1 MLSCKYEIKVDICII
16 YFVADFQWVKTKCYN
31 ANFLNFLLI
40 MKFFSFW
47 GCNRQV
53 DLSWQTQIVRPR
65 LTSLDFS
72 DLCDVASTMLTTG
85 VRKVFRSHGEF
96 CSTQPWEVI
105 VATLT
110 FLVCIL
116 TVWGK
121 HNDGENGDNLNSTSV
136 GPNGASPPSTHPPWT
151 TMELV
156 VMTFI
161 RCLALLHCYYHLK
174 KVHRVGS
181 SLIMKVI
188 LAYYGFTVLLYR
200 WVFEHCIIVTSFF

>member
-1 MLSCKYEIKVDICII
+1 M
-16 YFVADFQWVKTKCYN
+16 
-31 ANFLNFLLI
+31 
-40 MKFFSFW
+40 
-47 GCNRQV
+47 
-53 DLSWQTQIVRPR
+53 
-65 LTSLDFS
+65 LTS
-72 DLCDVASTMLTTG
+72 G

-121 HNDGENGDNLNSTSV
+121 HNDGTESADRINDTASTNSV
-136 GPNGASPPSTHPPWT
+136 LGVPPSPEPQQPWT

-200 WVFEHCIIVTSFF
+200 

>member
-1 MLSCKYEIKVDICII
+1 M
-16 YFVADFQWVKTKCYN
+16 
-31 ANFLNFLLI
+31 
-40 MKFFSFW
+40 
-47 GCNRQV
+47 
-53 DLSWQTQIVRPR
+53 
-65 LTSLDFS
+65 LTS
-72 DLCDVASTMLTTG
+72 G

-96 CSTQPWEVI
+96 CSTQPWEVRTQCYHCVSNIVWLQVI

-121 HNDGENGDNLNSTSV
+121 HNDGPESRDRINDTSSVV
-136 GPNGASPPSTHPPWT
+136 GTTGNMESQPPWT

-200 WVFEHCIIVTSFF
+200 YCYNPPQRTGTNNRSSQAWSCLD

>member
-1 MLSCKYEIKVDICII
+1 M
-16 YFVADFQWVKTKCYN
+16 
-31 ANFLNFLLI
+31 
-40 MKFFSFW
+40 
-47 GCNRQV
+47 
-53 DLSWQTQIVRPR
+53 
-65 LTSLDFS
+65 
-72 DLCDVASTMLTTG
+72 
-85 VRKVFRSHGEF
+85 
-96 CSTQPWEVI
+96 
-105 VATLT
+105 ATLT

-121 HNDGENGDNLNSTSV
+121 HSDGGAASDTLNTTSV
-136 GPNGASPPSTHPPWT
+136 GPNASPNQPNAQPPWT

-200 WVFEHCIIVTSFF
+200 CVPLMVVK

>member
-1 MLSCKYEIKVDICII
+1 MNLLNILSAHFSLIHCQQSEIILMCFRARVPGD
-16 YFVADFQWVKTKCYN
+16 
-31 ANFLNFLLI
+31 
-40 MKFFSFW
+40 
-47 GCNRQV
+47 
-53 DLSWQTQIVRPR
+53 
-65 LTSLDFS
+65 LTSCTLAPRS
-72 DLCDVASTMLTTG
+72 PVCPGLVTMLTTSF
-85 VRKVFRSHGEF
+85 RKVFRSHGEF

-121 HNDGENGDNLNSTSV
+121 HGEQHQEDSGNQTSV
-136 GPNGASPPSTHPPWT
+136 SSGPGSESPPWT
-151 TMELV
+151 LMELV

-200 WVFEHCIIVTSFF
+200 

>member
-1 MLSCKYEIKVDICII
+1 
-16 YFVADFQWVKTKCYN
+16 
-31 ANFLNFLLI
+31 
-40 MKFFSFW
+40 
-47 GCNRQV
+47 
-53 DLSWQTQIVRPR
+53 
-65 LTSLDFS
+65 
-72 DLCDVASTMLTTG
+72 MLTTG

-121 HNDGENGDNLNSTSV
+121 HSDGAGQEVLNSTE
-136 GPNGASPPSTHPPWT
+136 ASKNPDQGSQPPWT

-174 KVHRVGS
+174 KVVPVNYVTYSYVSYHCENKATIITIIIIRSTGS
-181 SLIMKVI
+181 
-188 LAYYGFTVLLYR
+188 G
-200 WVFEHCIIVTSFF
+200 HP

>member
-1 MLSCKYEIKVDICII
+1 MFQHWSVE
-16 YFVADFQWVKTKCYN
+16 ADPGL
-31 ANFLNFLLI
+31 AALRSLR
-40 MKFFSFW
+40 SS
-47 GCNRQV
+47 RQ
-53 DLSWQTQIVRPR
+53 TR
-65 LTSLDFS
+65 
-72 DLCDVASTMLTTG
+72 MLTTG

-121 HNDGENGDNLNSTSV
+121 HSDGGQADSLNSTSV
-136 GPNGASPPSTHPPWT
+136 AGGGGVTGQAPAPVPWS

-200 WVFEHCIIVTSFF
+200 

>member
-1 MLSCKYEIKVDICII
+1 
-16 YFVADFQWVKTKCYN
+16 
-31 ANFLNFLLI
+31 
-40 MKFFSFW
+40 
-47 GCNRQV
+47 
-53 DLSWQTQIVRPR
+53 
-65 LTSLDFS
+65 
-72 DLCDVASTMLTTG
+72 MLTTG

-121 HNDGENGDNLNSTSV
+121 HSDGAGQEVLNSTE
-136 GPNGASPPSTHPPWT
+136 ASKNPDQGSQPPWT

-181 SLIMKVI
+181 SLIMKVTKVE
-188 LAYYGFTVLLYR
+188 LNFDKD
-200 WVFEHCIIVTSFF
+200 

>member
-1 MLSCKYEIKVDICII
+1 
-16 YFVADFQWVKTKCYN
+16 
-31 ANFLNFLLI
+31 
-40 MKFFSFW
+40 
-47 GCNRQV
+47 
-53 DLSWQTQIVRPR
+53 
-65 LTSLDFS
+65 
-72 DLCDVASTMLTTG
+72 MLTTG

-121 HNDGENGDNLNSTSV
+121 HSDGAGQDVLNSTE
-136 GPNGASPPSTHPPWT
+136 ASKNPDQGSQPPWT

-188 LAYYGFTVLLYR
+188 LAYYGFTVLLYSLV
-200 WVFEHCIIVTSFF
+200 VFGLMGPEFENVKESWFLIMLFTDIPKVGGKSINEHNFCP